1 MRRYDANVIGRR
13 YRRFYGKYRGKVV
26 DNFDPAY
33 LGRILAEVAAVPAAA
48 VNWCMPCVPY
58 AGIQVGT
65 YNMPPIGA
73 NVWIEF
79 EGGDPMRP
87 IWSGCFWGEGELPV
101 EFCETP
107 LMHLW
112 KTEFITV
119 QLDDT
124 PEEGGIKIIC
134 TPEAV
139 DTPLSM
145 FFNSA
150 GIEINAPP
158 AIITMITE
166 EGITLTYPPGVI
178 SMTEAAIESAIP
190 ATTVT
195 LTEEAIA
202 IETPAMEVVTEAA
215 FSLEAGADITL
226 AAGGA
231 AELTAG
237 ADLALTG
244 GAAAELTGGADVAV
258 TAGAAVE
265 VTAGAAMALTA
276 TAIEITGAT
285 NVVPALLI
293 DGQPPLIL

>member
-1 MRRYDANVIGRR
+1 VRRDANVVGAP
-13 YRRFYGKYRGKVV
+13 YRQFYGKYRGKVLDNV
-26 DNFDPAY
+26 DPME
-33 LGRILAEVAAVPAAA
+33 LGRLLAEVAAVPGASG
-48 VNWCMPCVPY
+48 NWCMPCVPY
-58 AGIQVGT
+58 AGIQVGFF
-65 YNMPPIGA
+65 NMPPIGA

-101 EFCETP
+101 EFAETP

-134 TPEAV
+134 TPPAV
-139 DTPLSM
+139 NTPLSM
-145 FFNSA
+145 FFNSE
-150 GIEINAPP
+150 GIFINAPP

-166 EGITLTYPPGVI
+166 EGITLTFPPGVI

-202 IETPAMEVVTEAA
+202 IETPAMEVLTEAE
-215 FSLEAGADITL
+215 FSVEAGADLTL
-226 AAGGA
+226 AAGAA
-231 AELTAG
+231 AEVTAG

-244 GAAAELTGGADVAV
+244 GAAAELTGGADVAI
-258 TAGAAVE
+258 TAG
-265 VTAGAAMALTA
+265 GAMELTA
-276 TAIEITGAT
+276 PALEITAAT

-293 DGQPPLIL
+293 DGQPPLII

>member
-1 MRRYDANVIGRR
+1 MMSPDESNCAEAPK
-13 YRRFYGKYRGKVV
+13 FYGKYRGKVLDNV
-26 DNFDPAY
+26 DPMFLA
-33 LGRILAEVAAVPAAA
+33 RILAEVPAVPALID
-48 VNWCMPCVPY
+48 NWCMPCVPY
-58 AGIQVGT
+58 AGIQVGC

-79 EGGDPMRP
+79 EGGDPLRP

-107 LMHLW
+107 LMHVW
-112 KTEFITV
+112 KTQFVTV

-134 TPEAV
+134 TPAAV

-158 AIITMITE
+158 AVVTMICE
-166 EGITLTYPPGVI
+166 EGITLTYPPGAI
-178 SMTEAAIESAIP
+178 AMTAEAIETAIP

-202 IETPAMEVVTEAA
+202 IETPAMEILTEAE
-215 FSLEAGADITL
+215 FSLEAGADATF
-226 AAGGA
+226 AAGA
-231 AELTAG
+231 AMELTAG
-237 ADLALTG
+237 AEMAVTA
-244 GAAAELTGGADVAV
+244 GAAAELTGGADVAI
-258 TAGAAVE
+258 TAG
-265 VTAGAAMALTA
+265 GAM
-276 TAIEITGAT
+276 EITAPVLEITAAT
-285 NVVPALLI
+285 NVIPDLLI
-293 DGQPPLIL
+293 DGQQPLVI